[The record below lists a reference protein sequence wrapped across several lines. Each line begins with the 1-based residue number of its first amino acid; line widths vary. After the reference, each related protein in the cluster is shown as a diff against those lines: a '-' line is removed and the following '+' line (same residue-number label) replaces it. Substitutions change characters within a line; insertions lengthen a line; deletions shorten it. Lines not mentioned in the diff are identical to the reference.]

1 MTTTSAADSHP
12 VPAATIVDSP
22 GDAIDSHPVPAATIV
37 YSPGDAAGK
46 SY

>member
-22 GDAIDSHPVPAATIV
+22 GDVIDSLAVPAATIV
-37 YSPGDAAGK
+37 HSPGDAAGR
-46 SY
+46 SN